1 MVIAAILAGGSGS
14 RMGAGVPKQ
23 FLPLAGSPVLLHTLG
38 AFVSS
43 GLTDAAVISVPETHV
58 ESTRRLVGAQPIP
71 VWVVPGGLTR
81 GGTLLNVLEF
91 LEAEGL
97 LAGSVVLTHDAV
109 RPFVSRRII
118 EENIARAR
126 ETGAC
131 NTCIPATDTVFLS
144 ADGKTVSSV
153 PDRRTVFHAQT
164 PQSFLGE
171 ELLALC
177 RAAPPDAFAAFTDG
191 CSVYTYFGRP
201 VAMAAGDRDNLKIT
215 YPEDMETAAR
225 ILRKRGNRAEENAE
239 A

>member
-14 RMGAGVPKQ
+14 RMGGGTPKQ
-23 FLPLAGSPVLLHTLG
+23 FLEIGGRPVLLHTLD

-43 GLTDAAVISVPETHV
+43 GLTDAVVISVPADYV
-58 ESTRRLVGAQPIP
+58 AFTRRLVGGRP
-71 VWVVPGGLTR
+71 VRVDVIAGGKTR
-81 GGTLLNVLEF
+81 SETLLRVLEF
-91 LEAEGL
+91 LEAAGT

-109 RPFVSRRII
+109 RPFINRRII
-118 EENIARAR
+118 EENVALAV

-153 PDRRTVFHAQT
+153 PDRSTVFHAQT
-164 PQSFLGE
+164 PQSFRGE

-177 RAAPPDAFAAFTDG
+177 RAAPPEAFAAFTDG
-191 CSVYTYFGRP
+191 CSVYTYFGKP
-201 VAMAAGDRDNLKIT
+201 VAMAAGERENIKIT
-215 YPEDMETAAR
+215 YPEDLETAER
-225 ILRKRGNRAEENAE
+225 ILQKRNGASGEDAD

>member
-14 RMGAGVPKQ
+14 RMGGGTPKQ
-23 FLPLAGSPVLLHTLG
+23 FLEIGGRPVLLHTLD

-43 GLTDAAVISVPETHV
+43 GLTDTVVISVPADYV
-58 ESTRRLVGAQPIP
+58 AFTRRLVGGRP
-71 VWVVPGGLTR
+71 VPVDVIAGGKTR
-81 GGTLLNVLEF
+81 SETLLRVLEF
-91 LEAEGL
+91 LEAAGT

-109 RPFVSRRII
+109 RPFINRRII
-118 EENIARAR
+118 EENVALAV

-153 PDRRTVFHAQT
+153 PDRSTVFHAQT
-164 PQSFLGE
+164 PQSFRGE

-177 RAAPPDAFAAFTDG
+177 RAAPPEAFAAFTDG
-191 CSVYTYFGRP
+191 CSVYTYFGKP
-201 VAMAAGDRDNLKIT
+201 VAMAAGERENIKIT
-215 YPEDMETAAR
+215 YPEDLETAER
-225 ILRKRGNRAEENAE
+225 ILQKRNGASGEDAD